1 MTPLE
6 YASELLKRTTA
17 IDPTVPE
24 PHVVGAGLAV
34 ISCPETRVTI
44 LNITLSPDQRNV
56 LACDVVQLGQYQIT
70 IARECAS
77 TYNDD
82 GTEDYGKLKTVSE
95 LADKDAVTLMQ
106 LFDELNGDPAAP
118 PIETIEPIAGVF
130 QSRIGQVTFSFDGAL
145 LITTLTITVG
155 IP

>member
-6 YASELLKRTTA
+6 YANELLKRVAA

-24 PHVVGAGLAV
+24 PHVIGVGAAV
-34 ISCPETRVTI
+34 IACAETRVTF
-44 LNITLSPDQRNV
+44 LNVTLSPDQRNP
-56 LACDVVQLGQYQIT
+56 LACDVVQLGQYLIT
-70 IARECAS
+70 IAHECAR
-77 TYNDD
+77 TFKDD
-82 GTEDYGKLKTVSE
+82 GSENYPELAAVSAI
-95 LADKDAVTLMQ
+95 ADKDAVTLMQ

-118 PIETIEPIAGVF
+118 PIVTIEPLAGVF
-130 QSRIGQVTFSFDGAL
+130 QNRIGQVTITLEGII